1 MPINDDL
8 LHKEKTSHARKEGR
22 FYITIKT
29 QRLSENK
36 VHIILLNSGTL
47 EL

>member
-1 MPINDDL
+1 MLINDDL
-8 LHKEKTSHARKEGR
+8 PYKERPSYARNESR
-22 FYITIKT
+22 FYTTIKT

-36 VHIILLNSGTL
+36 VHIIHPSSGTL

>member
-8 LHKEKTSHARKEGR
+8 LHKEKPSHVRKEGR
-22 FYITIKT
+22 FYTTIKT

-36 VHIILLNSGTL
+36 VHVIHPNSGTL